1 MASNIVDVN
10 VTPDKRKVFMDHEK
24 LLIATIKASIRSSP
38 FFPDLG
44 LLRLVT

>member
-1 MASNIVDVN
+1 VASNIVDVN

-24 LLIATIKASIRSSP
+24 LLIATIKASIRWSS

-44 LLRLVT
+44 LLRPIT